1 MAPKS
6 NGLPASLTLQIWR
19 QKSNGLPVPL
29 SARFQGCAANEKYFN
44 IRVQIL
50 RRSTTSFSVSL
61 GDMSGIPKPDGPDI
75 NIGGPM
81 MRTIWVL
88 TGISILVVGLR
99 LYAQFIS
106 RHLDLGDAIMTL
118 SMVCAEPLLPC
129 YFLTGIDLRNNV
141 VLDAYNTASLWTGT
155 AFLLSFVDPE
165 DSCHQVQFPWASL
178 WYNGA
183 CVWTYGI
190 MSPDVEALRH
200 KAETK
205 TAPVVYLLG
214 VTGGECHHIDLGLC
228 AVQGRSVIVGRC
240 RTSTSMLES
249 QGSGALNS
257 ATDLAL
263 TILPATIF
271 WTLQI
276 NMRMKLGLGFL
287 LSLSIFAFIAC
298 IIKTVLL
305 QSLGE
310 REDFTFNTVPFFTW
324 VIAEITLVNIAASVP
339 LIRPLFK
346 RPSTHAGNTSYEM
359 KNQYASTNKGS
370 RLRSRDV
377 ESGRHS
383 ILDNTSEENILPIE
397 GVTVA
402 GGGHDRDVEV
412 DKNGIMLST
421 SYVVSYDENGKEDSM
436 PGKKGQGLPGGRTH

>member
-1 MAPKS
+1 
-6 NGLPASLTLQIWR
+6 
-19 QKSNGLPVPL
+19 
-29 SARFQGCAANEKYFN
+29 
-44 IRVQIL
+44 
-50 RRSTTSFSVSL
+50 
-61 GDMSGIPKPDGPDI
+61 
-75 NIGGPM
+75 M

-99 LYAQFIS
+99 LYAQFVS

-118 SMVCAEPLLPC
+118 SMICGVLLCSMLTTQHHYGLGRHFFYLSPTQRVLAIKFN
-129 YFLTGIDLRNNV
+129 FLGQAFGIMGPAFGRMASCLLMLKLFGTKQRLRQLLWFIFWESLV
-141 VLDAYNTASLWTGT
+141 VNAITLILVFVQCKDVQSLWDPAGHPPVCWSPKVQEYTG
-155 AFLLSFVDPE
+155 FV
-165 DSCHQVQFPWASL
+165 Q
-178 WYNGA
+178 
-183 CVWTYGI
+183 
-190 MSPDVEALRH
+190 
-200 KAETK
+200 
-205 TAPVVYLLG
+205 
-214 VTGGECHHIDLGLC
+214 
-228 AVQGRSVIVGRC
+228 
-240 RTSTSMLES
+240 
-249 QGSGALNS
+249 GALNS

-276 NMRMKLGLGFL
+276 NMRLKLGLGFL

-359 KNQYASTNKGS
+359 NNRYALTNKGS

-377 ESGRHS
+377 ESGKHS
-383 ILDNTSEENILPIE
+383 IDNTSEENILPIE

-402 GGGHDRDVEV
+402 RGGSGVEV

-421 SYVVSYDENGKEDSM
+421 SYVVSYNENGKKDGM
-436 PGKKGQGLPGGRTH
+436 PGKKVRGLPGASPH